1 MYKVTKELIN
11 KMLGDSKIELYEGI
25 AYDTGD
31 DKTNTLSLE
40 QLNAIYDKACQE
52 GMSFKAECIM
62 TNDDLSYYEDE
73 LIEDLTDMYIEDG
86 EDECDAEGCA
96 IEEAHD
102 IENEADSYVEYFLE
116 DKHSKYS
123 SNFSIK
129 EVTEDEDIIFT
140 ITDKVNN
147 FLENKTFS
155 EIKEPTLCDD
165 NMVIKVTL
173 FK

>member
-1 MYKVTKELIN
+1 MNKVTEELIN
-11 KMLGDSKIELYEGI
+11 KMVKDNKIELYEGN

-40 QLNAIYDKACQE
+40 QLNTIYSKAGQE
-52 GMSFKAECIM
+52 DMSFKAECIM
-62 TNDDLSYYEDE
+62 SNDDLSYYEDE

-86 EDECDAEGCA
+86 EDECDADGLA
-96 IEEAHD
+96 IEEAQD
-102 IENEADSYVEYFLE
+102 IENEADSYVEYLLK
-116 DKHSKYS
+116 DAHSKYS
-123 SNFSIK
+123 NNFSIK
-129 EVTEDEDIIFT
+129 EVTENEDIIFT
-140 ITDKVNN
+140 ITDKVSN